1 MEPWI
6 AVIRFGLAVG
16 RGSAEDRSPSEE
28 GCDYLVSDPGATW
41 QVRAQDRERAAVTA
55 CRDGVGSAGRSCPPE
70 PLPPERFRPQ
80 GPDFLP
86 CGLRGAGVGMPE
98 HEMRGDRV
106 NYRRIATFTGWLWI
120 ITFVTSIAARFF
132 FYAPVLNNQGNYVT
146 GAGSDAQTL
155 IAIGAL
161 LELLLIISNVGTA
174 VVPYSIHKRVHEA
187 GAVAYV
193 AARLVECT
201 FIAIGIVC
209 MLAISTLRQDAL
221 SGTDAALGQGIFAVY
236 EWTFRIGPG
245 VIVGVGNGLILGW
258 LMYTSG
264 LVPPRLALFGLV
276 GGPLIIISGALV
288 ILNVIEAGGTVQA
301 LMTIPEFIW
310 ELGIGIY
317 LIVKGYRTSSPALAG
332 TQEAAV

>member
-1 MEPWI
+1 MNH
-6 AVIRFGLAVG
+6 R
-16 RGSAEDRSPSEE
+16 
-28 GCDYLVSDPGATW
+28 
-41 QVRAQDRERAAVTA
+41 
-55 CRDGVGSAGRSCPPE
+55 
-70 PLPPERFRPQ
+70 
-80 GPDFLP
+80 
-86 CGLRGAGVGMPE
+86 
-98 HEMRGDRV
+98 RV
-106 NYRRIATFTGWLWI
+106 ATFTGWLWV
-120 ITFVTSIAARFF
+120 ITFVTSIPARFF
-132 FYAPVLNNQGNYVT
+132 FYAPVLEEEGNYVT
-146 GAGSDAQTL
+146 GAGVDAQTL

-161 LELLLIISNVGTA
+161 LELLLIIANVGTA

-193 AARLVECT
+193 TARLVECT

-209 MLAISTLRQDAL
+209 MLAISTLRQDAP

-236 EWTFRIGPG
+236 EWAFRIGPG

-288 ILNVIEAGGTVQA
+288 ILGAIEAGGAVQA

-310 ELGIGIY
+310 ELSIGIY

-332 TQEAAV
+332 TQEAAPV

>member
-1 MEPWI
+1 M
-6 AVIRFGLAVG
+6 
-16 RGSAEDRSPSEE
+16 
-28 GCDYLVSDPGATW
+28 
-41 QVRAQDRERAAVTA
+41 
-55 CRDGVGSAGRSCPPE
+55 
-70 PLPPERFRPQ
+70 
-80 GPDFLP
+80 
-86 CGLRGAGVGMPE
+86 
-98 HEMRGDRV
+98 
-106 NYRRIATFTGWLWI
+106 NYRKIATFTGWLWI
-120 ITFVTSIAARFF
+120 ITFVTSISARFF
-132 FYAPVLNNQGNYVT
+132 FYAPVLDHKGNYVT
-146 GAGSDAQTL
+146 GAGNDAHTL

-193 AARLVECT
+193 TARLMECT

-221 SGTDAALGQGIFAVY
+221 SGTTAALGQGIFDVY
-236 EWTFRIGPG
+236 QWTFRIGPG
-245 VIVGVGNGLILGW
+245 FFVGVGNGLILGW

-264 LVPPRLALFGLV
+264 LVPRRLALFGLV

-288 ILNVIEAGGTVQA
+288 ILDVIAAGGAVQIV
-301 LMTIPEFIW
+301 MTIPEFIW

-332 TQEAAV
+332 TQEAVV

>member
-1 MEPWI
+1 M
-6 AVIRFGLAVG
+6 
-16 RGSAEDRSPSEE
+16 
-28 GCDYLVSDPGATW
+28 
-41 QVRAQDRERAAVTA
+41 
-55 CRDGVGSAGRSCPPE
+55 
-70 PLPPERFRPQ
+70 
-80 GPDFLP
+80 
-86 CGLRGAGVGMPE
+86 
-98 HEMRGDRV
+98 

-120 ITFVTSIAARFF
+120 ITFVTSIPARFW
-132 FYAPVLNNQGNYVT
+132 FYAPVLDNEGNYVT
-146 GAGSDAQTL
+146 GAGNDAQTL

-161 LELLLIISNVGTA
+161 LELLLIIANVGTA

-193 AARLVECT
+193 TARLVECT

-209 MLAISTLRQDAL
+209 MLAISTLREDAP

-236 EWTFRIGPG
+236 EWAFRIGPG

-258 LMYTSG
+258 LMYSSG

-288 ILNVIEAGGTVQA
+288 ILDVVEAGGAVQA

-332 TQEAAV
+332 TQDAAAV